1 MRRTRHI
8 NKLIYALAAI
18 LSTQTK
24 SAHDI
29 DRIAAEMAGRNLA
42 VASGSASMESD
53 LLSLKAENQLEAPE
67 IEFEHL
73 WGGKGAK
80 DKTGITVSQGFDWPG
95 VYAARSKAISIQ
107 KQTIGLL
114 HRANLLDK
122 ALEAKLAIY
131 DLIYARQQLALVD
144 TISAN
149 IGRILAATESGYRR
163 GEYTIL
169 DVNRLKVETVNIQ
182 RRHRDIASRIAMLTA
197 SINAL
202 NGGNDASEM
211 TDGLN
216 AFPPEHMLSYGEYA
230 DEADRL
236 DPTIE
241 AARMGQQAA
250 KQMET
255 AEKRSSFPGFSIGYR
270 YSREEGINFHGF
282 TAGISLPFLR
292 KNYRKE
298 SAKALA
304 LANSYDGNEA
314 LVSRIAQIKA
324 SYENASRLRDDNA
337 AFAAVFENSD
347 NIRLLSRAYAG
358 GQMSSVEYLTDINY
372 FLDANLTYLQ
382 SRYDYAIALAQL
394 NRYTLLQYL

>member
-8 NKLIYALAAI
+8 NNLIYALAAI
-18 LSTQTK
+18 FSTQTI

-42 VASGSASMESD
+42 VASSSASMESD

-202 NGGNDASEM
+202 NGGKDASEM

-230 DEADRL
+230 DEAERL
-236 DPTIE
+236 DPTLE

-255 AEKRSSFPGFSIGYR
+255 AEKRSSFPGFSLGYR

-282 TAGISLPFLR
+282 TAGISP
-292 KNYRKE
+292 
-298 SAKALA
+298 
-304 LANSYDGNEA
+304 
-314 LVSRIAQIKA
+314 IKA
-324 SYENASRLRDDNA
+324 AYENASRLRDDNA

>member
-1 MRRTRHI
+1 M
-8 NKLIYALAAI
+8 
-18 LSTQTK
+18 
-24 SAHDI
+24 
-29 DRIAAEMAGRNLA
+29 
-42 VASGSASMESD
+42 
-53 LLSLKAENQLEAPE
+53 
-67 IEFEHL
+67 
-73 WGGKGAK
+73 
-80 DKTGITVSQGFDWPG
+80 
-95 VYAARSKAISIQ
+95 
-107 KQTIGLL
+107 
-114 HRANLLDK
+114 
-122 ALEAKLAIY
+122 
-131 DLIYARQQLALVD
+131 
-144 TISAN
+144 
-149 IGRILAATESGYRR
+149 
-163 GEYTIL
+163 
-169 DVNRLKVETVNIQ
+169 ETVNIQ

-202 NGGNDASEM
+202 NGGKDASEM

-230 DEADRL
+230 DEAERL
-236 DPTIE
+236 DPTLE

-255 AEKRSSFPGFSIGYR
+255 AEKRSSFPGFSLGYR

-324 SYENASRLRDDNA
+324 AYENASRLRDDNA